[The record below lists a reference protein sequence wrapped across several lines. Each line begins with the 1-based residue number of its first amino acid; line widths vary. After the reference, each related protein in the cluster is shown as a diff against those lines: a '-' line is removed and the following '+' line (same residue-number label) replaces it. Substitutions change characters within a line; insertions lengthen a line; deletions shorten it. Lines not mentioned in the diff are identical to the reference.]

1 MGRRS
6 NGEHIRWTAEKI
18 RSRDLLQRR
27 AQSTNRKVT
36 LHPRT
41 RPGEEWQRAQ
51 GRPKPLSNRIP
62 NISPKGI
69 LELKPQKKSPMT
81 QF

>member
-6 NGEHIRWTAEKI
+6 DGERIRWTAEKI
-18 RSRDLLQRR
+18 RSRDLLQRC

-36 LHPRT
+36 LNPRT
-41 RPGEEWQRAQ
+41 RPEERQRAQ